1 MSIVFE
7 VGQCGSACACSG
19 EREGEKRGGRETRL
33 FFLFFAFETSEIKE
47 MEPGGN
53 RQGIARSLGGREGG
67 VCEWCCD
74 LRKGVCGAVR

>member
-1 MSIVFE
+1 MHAHVR
-7 VGQCGSACACSG
+7 GKG
-19 EREGEKRGGRETRL
+19 EGRWPRF

-74 LRKGVCGAVR
+74 LRKGSAVRCGEMRWSW